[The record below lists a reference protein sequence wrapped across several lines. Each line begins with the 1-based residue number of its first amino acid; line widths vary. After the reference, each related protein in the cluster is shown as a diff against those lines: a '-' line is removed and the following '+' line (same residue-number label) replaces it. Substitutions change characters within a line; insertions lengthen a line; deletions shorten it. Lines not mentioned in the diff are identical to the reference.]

1 MADID
6 GYVAPGFEGV
16 RAAFAANFDSHD
28 EVGASFCLYHRGEK
42 VVDLWGG
49 IADPAT
55 GRPYEE
61 DTCQLVFSTTKGI
74 VAICANRLIEQGRL
88 DPDAR
93 VAEYWPEFAKA
104 GKEDVLVRWLL
115 SHKAGLPVIDGTL
128 SIEETLAWDPVV
140 EALAAQAPIW
150 EPGTQHGYHAT
161 TFGWLVGELIRRVDG
176 RSVGAYVAEEIA
188 GPLGVDLWVG
198 VPEDRLGQVA
208 PLVPIDLPDNEN
220 VRMIIEQV
228 LGPDSITGKALRTPC
243 PELFGGTEGTIDLT
257 MFDDPRVLRAEIPAA
272 NGVTNARALARVYA
286 ACLGEVDG
294 VRLLSDAQVEKAI
307 ERQTTGPDAVMF
319 FETAIGLGFFL
330 SSSFS
335 SYGGP
340 RGFGH
345 TGTGGSMGFA
355 DPDAGIGFGYVMNHL
370 MPNMIG
376 DARTVGL
383 TEASYEAIG
392 ALPPVII

>member
-6 GYVAPGFEGV
+6 GYVATGFDGV
-16 RAAFAANFDSHD
+16 RDAFAANFESHG

-49 IADPAT
+49 LADPAT
-55 GRPYEE
+55 GRPYEK
-61 DTCQLVFSTTKGI
+61 DTCQLVFSTTKGV
-74 VAICANRLIEQGRL
+74 VAICANRLIDQGRL
-88 DPDAR
+88 DPDAP
-93 VAEYWPEFAKA
+93 VADYWPEFAQA
-104 GKEDVLVRWLL
+104 GKQDVPVRWLL
-115 SHKAGLPVIDGTL
+115 SHRVGLPVLDVDLTLDETL
-128 SIEETLAWDPVV
+128 SWEPVV

-150 EPGTQHGYHAT
+150 EPGSQHGYHAT

-176 RSVGAYVAEEIA
+176 RSVGAYLAEEIA
-188 GPLGVDLWVG
+188 GPLGLDLWIG

-208 PLVPIDLPDNEN
+208 PLLTFDLPDNEN
-220 VRMIIEQV
+220 IRMVIEQV
-228 LGPDSITGKALRTPC
+228 LGPDSLTGRALRTPC
-243 PELFGGTEGTIDLT
+243 PELFGGTEGTIDLS
-257 MFDDPRVLRAEIPAA
+257 MFNDPRVLRAEIPAA
-272 NGVTNARALARVYA
+272 NGVTNARSLARLYA

-294 VRLLSDAQVEKAI
+294 IRLLSEAQVERAI

-330 SSSFS
+330 SSAFS

-355 DPDAGIGFGYVMNHL
+355 DPDAGIGYGYVMNQL

-383 TEASYEAIG
+383 TEACYEAIG
-392 ALPPVII
+392 GRPPVII

>member
-1 MADID
+1 MAVID

-16 RAAFAANFDSHD
+16 RAAFAANFESHG
-28 EVGASFCLYHRGEK
+28 EIGASFCLYHRGER

-49 IADPAT
+49 VADPST

-61 DTCQLVFSTTKGI
+61 DTCQLVFSTTKGV

-93 VAEYWPEFAKA
+93 VAEYWPEFAQA

-115 SHKAGLPVIDGTL
+115 CHKAGLPVLDVTL
-128 SIEETLAWDPVV
+128 SLEDTLAWDPVV

-150 EPGTQHGYHAT
+150 EPGTRHGYHAT

-176 RSVGAYVAEEIA
+176 RPVGTYVAEELA
-188 GPLGVDLWVG
+188 GPLGIDLWIG

-208 PLVPIDLPDNEN
+208 PLVPIALPDNEN
-220 VRMIIEQV
+220 VRMVIEQV

-243 PELFGGTEGTIDLT
+243 PELFGGNEGTIDLS

-272 NGVTNARALARVYA
+272 NGVTNARALARLYA
-286 ACLGEVDG
+286 ATIGEVDG
-294 VRLLSDAQVEKAI
+294 IRLLSDAQVARAI

-319 FETAIGLGFFL
+319 FETALGLGFFL
-330 SSSFS
+330 SSGFS
-335 SYGGP
+335 NYGGP

-355 DPDAGIGFGYVMNHL
+355 DPDAGIGYGYVMNHL

-383 TEASYEAIG
+383 TEACYEAIG
-392 ALPPVII
+392 GRPPVIV

>member
-6 GYVAPGFEGV
+6 GYVAAGFEGV
-16 RAAFAANFDSHD
+16 RDAFAANFDSHG

-49 IADPAT
+49 VADPAT

-93 VAEYWPEFAKA
+93 VAEYWPEFAQA

-161 TFGWLVGELIRRVDG
+161 TFGWLVGELIRRVAG

-220 VRMIIEQV
+220 VRMVIEQV

-307 ERQTTGPDAVMF
+307 ERQTSGPDAVMF

-383 TEASYEAIG
+383 TEAGYEAIG
-392 ALPPVII
+392 ALPPTIV